1 LGQLKDLEISK
12 YKRESKALMPIKFCV
27 YFLLIVAYLA
37 GFMKSAKRNKNGT
50 QRNENE
56 RNETKRNETK
66 QKPIETKRNRVKFSI
81 YFDNIESNITEN
93 T

>member
-56 RNETKRNETK
+56 RNETETDRNETK
-66 QKPIETKRNRVKFSI
+66 SGKI
-81 YFDNIESNITEN
+81 FDIFRPEKEKCSMQT
-93 T
+93 